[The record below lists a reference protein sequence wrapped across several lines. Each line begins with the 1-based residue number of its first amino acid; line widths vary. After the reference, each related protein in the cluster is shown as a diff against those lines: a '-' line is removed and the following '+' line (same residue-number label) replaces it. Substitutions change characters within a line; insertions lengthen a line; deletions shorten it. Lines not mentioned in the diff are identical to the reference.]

1 MNYKVRVLDELL
13 YISDKISRLNSYLQN
28 TVRKE
33 NDEQIKILARQ
44 EEVMTEYQQ
53 ILIERLRYELTKGEH
68 VSNSN

>member
-33 NDEQIKILARQ
+33 NDEQIKILERQ

-53 ILIERLRYELTKGEH
+53 ILIERLRYELTKGEQ